1 MTGTVSL
8 TEFWRVGRKAD
19 PLYVDVRYQG
29 ASRFDDP
36 ERLVAVLYG
45 APTIRTC
52 LLEFLLPWSRSL
64 RPRLI
69 LRYLPSATEEE
80 EEAEDAANDRR
91 IADGNGG

>member
-8 TEFWRVGRKAD
+8 IEFWRVGRKAD

-52 LLEFLLPWSRSL
+52 LLDFFCYHSHG
-64 RPRLI
+64 
-69 LRYLPSATEEE
+69 
-80 EEAEDAANDRR
+80 RR
-91 IADGNGG
+91 KLD

>member
-8 TEFWRVGRKAD
+8 TEFWRVRRKAD
-19 PLYVDVRYQG
+19 PRHVDVRYQG
-29 ASRFDDP
+29 AGRIDDP

-80 EEAEDAANDRR
+80 EAEDAANDRR

>member
-29 ASRFDDP
+29 AGRFDDP

-45 APTIRTC
+45 TPTIRTC
-52 LLEFLLPWSRSL
+52 LLDFFCYHSHG
-64 RPRLI
+64 
-69 LRYLPSATEEE
+69 
-80 EEAEDAANDRR
+80 RR
-91 IADGNGG
+91 KLD